1 MAFCHKEKF
10 HRIFFFGINIS
21 THSSIHIYMQC
32 HFLPRVHLKA
42 SPKWATFQFHT
53 PLKLLK
59 CKEGGLAI
67 FVSGACWLGEKCLK
81 STFLSF
87 DKYIWRVASIDLHF
101 SHARL
106 WSELLKVQG
115 GWGWIW
121 SMQESWVGTLQV
133 PSDVQGHPGR
143 HVLGLPLE
151 RMNENTKMPEVG
163 LYNFW
168 LKKC

>member
-1 MAFCHKEKF
+1 M
-10 HRIFFFGINIS
+10 
-21 THSSIHIYMQC
+21 
-32 HFLPRVHLKA
+32 
-42 SPKWATFQFHT
+42 
-53 PLKLLK
+53 
-59 CKEGGLAI
+59 
-67 FVSGACWLGEKCLK
+67 
-81 STFLSF
+81 
-87 DKYIWRVASIDLHF
+87 
-101 SHARL
+101 
-106 WSELLKVQG
+106 QG

-151 RMNENTKMPEVG
+151 RMNENTKMPEVD